1 MKRICTLKKSFN
13 DGTKILVE
21 FVNVIPNKNRTVVR
35 RMSYDGKIEVNIY
48 NNLDDERIQRDI
60 AMHKEMG
67 YR

>member
-13 DGTKILVE
+13 DETKILVE
-21 FVNVIPNKNRTVVR
+21 FVNVIQNKNRMVVR

-48 NNLDDERIQRDI
+48 NNLDDERIHRDI

-67 YR
+67 YK

>member
-13 DGTKILVE
+13 DGTEILVE
-21 FVNVIPNKNRTVVR
+21 FVNVNPNKNRMVVR
-35 RMSYDGKIEVNIY
+35 RMSYDGTKEVNIY